1 MLIPKEKTNERNPF
15 NCIGT
20 IRYCYSYS
28 NRSSDMDS
36 KCKDITR
43 HKGTMTVEYNFHSR
57 DGKPKPKQEPPKQ
70 EIDQTNTTP
79 KEKFIVGALLIVV
92 VGYLVLSIMDII

>member
-1 MLIPKEKTNERNPF
+1 MLIPKEKTNERNPS
-15 NCIGT
+15 NCIVT
-20 IRYCYSYS
+20 IWYCCSYS

-36 KCKDITR
+36 KCKDLTR

-70 EIDQTNTTP
+70 EIDQTSTTP

>member
-1 MLIPKEKTNERNPF
+1 
-15 NCIGT
+15 
-20 IRYCYSYS
+20 
-28 NRSSDMDS
+28 
-36 KCKDITR
+36 
-43 HKGTMTVEYNFHSR
+43 MTVEYNFHSR

-70 EIDQTNTTP
+70 EIDQTSTTP

>member
-15 NCIGT
+15 NCIST
-20 IRYCYSYS
+20 IRYCYSY
-28 NRSSDMDS
+28 NCLRSDMDS

-70 EIDQTNTTP
+70 EIDQTSTTP
-79 KEKFIVGALLIVV
+79 KEKFIVGALLLVV

>member
-1 MLIPKEKTNERNPF
+1 MLIPKEKTNERNPS
-15 NCIGT
+15 NCIVT
-20 IRYCYSYS
+20 IWYCCSYS

-36 KCKDITR
+36 KCKDLTR

-57 DGKPKPKQEPPKQ
+57 DGKPKPKEVPKQ
-70 EIDQTNTTP
+70 EIDQTSTTP
-79 KEKFIVGALLIVV
+79 KEKFIVGALLLVV

>member
-1 MLIPKEKTNERNPF
+1 
-15 NCIGT
+15 
-20 IRYCYSYS
+20 
-28 NRSSDMDS
+28 MDS

-57 DGKPKPKQEPPKQ
+57 DGKPKPKETPKQ
-70 EIDQTNTTP
+70 KIDQTSTTP

-92 VGYLVLSIMDII
+92 VGYLVLSILDII

>member
-1 MLIPKEKTNERNPF
+1 MLIPKEKTNERNPS
-15 NCIGT
+15 NCIVT
-20 IRYCYSYS
+20 IWYCCSYS

-36 KCKDITR
+36 KCKDLTR

-57 DGKPKPKQEPPKQ
+57 DGKPKPKEPPKQ
-70 EIDQTNTTP
+70 EIDQTSTTP

>member
-1 MLIPKEKTNERNPF
+1 MLIPKEKTNERNPS
-15 NCIGT
+15 NCIVT
-20 IRYCYSYS
+20 IWYCCSYS

-36 KCKDITR
+36 KCKDLTR

-57 DGKPKPKQEPPKQ
+57 DGKPKPKQETPK
-70 EIDQTNTTP
+70 EIDQTSTTP

-92 VGYLVLSIMDII
+92 VGYLVLSILDII

>member
-15 NCIGT
+15 NCIST

-36 KCKDITR
+36 KCKDLTR

-57 DGKPKPKQEPPKQ
+57 DGKPKPKETPKQ
-70 EIDQTNTTP
+70 EIDQTSTTP